1 MSYFSKSGKSLLS
14 TPHRKMEQ
22 FSDSIFT
29 SLRVGRVRSNLGYGK
44 IKVILE
50 GPVSSPQSPNPQNQS
65 GNRSNE
71 IECQMLLPFFSQKPA
86 EAAGTDPNNFEDSQT
101 AAGSAFPA
109 PQPGTFGLVALAE
122 DNLNIGFW
130 LGAFPEPGIG
140 ATVPGVAPTREYVG
154 GSESDMSEL
163 RSTVGLPAGEMVK
176 ASQDGSIPKEKYKN
190 PVHPFARTL
199 QRQGLLVD
207 TVRGQTTSSA
217 TREAPSRVLGF
228 NTPGAPG
235 TTTALN
241 PDGSNTKV
249 TNLGGHSFTMDDGD
263 ANGRNNLVRLRS
275 SKGGQFLIHDS
286 GELIYIATQSGNAW
300 IEMTADGKIDMYAK
314 DSVSIHSE
322 ADFNFRADRDV
333 NIEGGRNVNVKAIEG
348 FRLEGE
354 TTDFLS
360 RSAMKLDVRGTL
372 DVTATD
378 TRLLVGN
385 LSLQSENI
393 DITNKLDL
401 KIKSSN
407 MDLQTFYGITAS
419 AGTGI
424 EIKTANVA
432 NQVWI
437 NNYNPQRIYN
447 KGQSVIFANQ
457 FYRALTKTNSPAPA
471 NAPVP
476 PSPGLFWELIPPAIP
491 TVPHPNFVIDTNPLG
506 KVQVSSFADINLQS
520 VTGKIDV
527 RATQNINMDGLQIR
541 LNEGLSGISDPAA
554 IASLATLLEPK
565 PTTSLGIVAL
575 KVWSNPTNDP
585 EGDWAST
592 TYLTTESTNSIMRR
606 IPQHEP
612 WTLHEGQNKDSTSK
626 YATDREAE

>member
-1 MSYFSKSGKSLLS
+1 MSYFYNGSKSLRA
-14 TPHRKMEQ
+14 TPHRKQ
-22 FSDSIFT
+22 DQLADSIFT
-29 SLRVGRVRSNLGYGK
+29 SLRVGRVRSNIGYGK
-44 IKVILE
+44 LKVILE
-50 GPVSSPQSPNPQNQS
+50 GPVSSPQAPNPNNET

-71 IECQMLLPFFSQKPA
+71 IECQMLLPYFSQKPA
-86 EAAGTDPNNFEDSQT
+86 EAAGSDPNNFEDSQT
-101 AAGSAFPA
+101 ASGSAFPA
-109 PQPGTFGLVALAE
+109 PQPGTFGLIALAE

-140 ATVPGVAPTREYVG
+140 NNIPDFATREYVG
-154 GSESDMSEL
+154 GSESDLNEL

-176 ASQDGSIPKEKYKN
+176 ASQDGSVAREKYKN
-190 PVHPFARTL
+190 PVHPFARVL

-207 TVRGQTTSSA
+207 TVRGQTSSSA

-241 PDGSNTKV
+241 PDGDNTSV
-249 TNLGGHSFTMDDGD
+249 TNLGGHTFSMDDGD
-263 ANGRNNLVRLRS
+263 IRGRNNLVRIRS

-286 GELIYIATQSGNAW
+286 EELIYIATQSGNAW
-300 IEMTADGKIDMYAK
+300 IEMTKDGKVDIYAK

-333 NIEGGRNVNVKAIEG
+333 NLEGGRNVNIKAVEG
-348 FRLEGE
+348 FHLEGE
-354 TTDFLS
+354 TTNFL
-360 RSAMKLDVRGTL
+360 AKNTMNLDVRGSL
-372 DVTATD
+372 DIIATD

-393 DITNKLDL
+393 DITNKLNL
-401 KIKSSN
+401 KAKSSN

-424 EIKTANVA
+424 ELKTANAA

-437 NNYNPQRIYN
+437 NNYNPAKTYN

-457 FYRALTKTNSPAPA
+457 FYRALSKAVAPGPAQTPIPPAPG
-471 NAPVP
+471 PY
-476 PSPGLFWELIPPAIP
+476 WELIPPAIP
-491 TVPHPNFVIDTNPLG
+491 TVPHTNFVIDTNPLG
-506 KVQVSSFADINLQS
+506 KFQVSSFSDIALTS

-527 RATQNINMDGLQIR
+527 KATQNVHMDGAQIR
-541 LNEGLSGISDPAA
+541 MNEGLSGISDLAV
-554 IASLATLLEPK
+554 IATPSTLLEPQ
-565 PTTSLGIVAL
+565 PTTALGVIAL
-575 KVWSNPTNDP
+575 RLWTNPTNDP
-585 EGDWAST
+585 EGDWATT

-612 WTLHEGQNKDSTSK
+612 WTLHEGANRESTSK